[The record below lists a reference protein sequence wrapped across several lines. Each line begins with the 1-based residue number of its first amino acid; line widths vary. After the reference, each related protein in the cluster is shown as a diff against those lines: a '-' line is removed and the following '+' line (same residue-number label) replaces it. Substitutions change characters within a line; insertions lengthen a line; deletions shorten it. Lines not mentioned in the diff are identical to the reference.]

1 MTSSLNGSIPAGIV
15 FAVRRIVNA
24 SRNEFR
30 SDSGDFFA
38 FSSPVGCNRL
48 DENLLQRNAQMV
60 RWFAFAACCC
70 TSFAAR
76 GADFPIVFEDATEA
90 AGLREP
96 LAGMMGHGGAVGD
109 FDGDGHLDLFVGG
122 FADRSDAEYAPRV
135 KPPHNLLLRNRG
147 NGTFV
152 VVDQPAVQT
161 FARTSGALFAD
172 LDNNGTL
179 ELFVSNNTRARTR
192 RTEEPQRSA
201 QLQLSQLFRN
211 DNGRLIDVTQA
222 SGVCPPE
229 LQSLRN
235 VGVFDYDG
243 DGLLDLFLVEDR
255 FRPGTSRSTLFRNEG
270 NLKFRD
276 VTAEAGLPE
285 GVFGLGLAVADL
297 NGDRRPDFFVPHS
310 NRFFLSR
317 GDGTYHEPESLRK
330 FFAWE
335 PLHREDWPCGA
346 AFGDLNGN
354 GLLDLVVSI
363 HCTTA
368 RNKVYLNRG
377 LRNGIPVFE
386 DVTEA
391 AGLGDVIPARCPH
404 VEIQDFDNDGKPDIY
419 LSAAWKDESG
429 NIVPLIYRQVGTS
442 AEGIPRFE
450 PPRPIEEGMVYFPA
464 GPSGDFN
471 NDGRLDL
478 FLINWFEENHSRLLI
493 NQSNPE
499 NHWLRV
505 KPVGKINNRMGI
517 GSLVKVYSAGGLN
530 DSGKLLGTQEVTTG
544 YGYASGQAA
553 IPHFGLGSRERVDV
567 SVSFPNGMSVE
578 LRNVEA
584 GQELTVEEPNE

>member
-1 MTSSLNGSIPAGIV
+1 MK
-15 FAVRRIVNA
+15 
-24 SRNEFR
+24 FR
-30 SDSGDFFA
+30 LFA
-38 FSSPVGCNRL
+38 FV
-48 DENLLQRNAQMV
+48 
-60 RWFAFAACCC
+60 ACCC
-70 TSFAAR
+70 AALTLR
-76 GADFPIVFEDATEA
+76 AADFPIVFEDATDS

-96 LAGMMGHGGAVGD
+96 LAGLMGHGGATGD
-109 FDGDGHLDLFVGG
+109 YDGDGDLDLFVGG
-122 FADRSDAEYAPRV
+122 FADRPDAEYAPRA
-135 KPPHNLLLRNRG
+135 KPPHNLLLRNEG
-147 NGTFV
+147 NGTFS

-161 FARTSGALFAD
+161 YARTSGALFAD

-179 ELFVSNNTRARTR
+179 ELFVSNNARAKSR

-201 QLQLSQLFRN
+201 QLQLSQFFRN
-211 DNGRLIDVTQA
+211 DNGTLIDITQA

-229 LQSLRN
+229 LQSVRN
-235 VGVFDYDG
+235 VGVFDYDA
-243 DGLLDLFLVEDR
+243 DGLLDLYLVEDK

-276 VTAEAGLPE
+276 VTAEAKLPE
-285 GVFGLGLAVADL
+285 DVFGLGLAVADL
-297 NGDRRPDFFVPHS
+297 NEDRRPDFFVPHS
-310 NRFFLSR
+310 NRFFLSV
-317 GDGTYHEPESLRK
+317 GDGTYREPESLK
-330 FFAWE
+330 KLFSWE
-335 PLHREDWPCGA
+335 PLHGEDWPCGA
-346 AFGDLNGN
+346 AFGDLNGD
-354 GLLDLVVSI
+354 GRIDLVLSI

-377 LRNGIPVFE
+377 LRDGVPVFE

-391 AGLGDVIPARCPH
+391 AGLGDIVPARCPH

-429 NIVPLIYRQVGTS
+429 NIVPLIYRQVRIS

-493 NQSNPE
+493 NKSSRE

-505 KPVGKINNRMGI
+505 KPVGKVNNRMGI
-517 GSLVKVYSAGGLN
+517 GAVVKIYKAGGLN
-530 DSGKLLGTQEVTTG
+530 DPQSLIAVQEVTTG

-553 IPHFGLGSRERVDV
+553 TPHFGLGTHKSVDLV
-567 SVSFPNGMSVE
+567 VSFPNEMHVE
-578 LRNVEA
+578 MRNVKTDR
-584 GQELTVEEPNE
+584 ELTIEEQN